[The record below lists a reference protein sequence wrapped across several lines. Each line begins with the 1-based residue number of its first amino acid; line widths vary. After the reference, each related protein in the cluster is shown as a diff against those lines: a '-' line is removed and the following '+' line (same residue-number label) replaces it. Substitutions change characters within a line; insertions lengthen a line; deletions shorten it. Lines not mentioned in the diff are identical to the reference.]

1 MKRPV
6 LEQIDDAKRLQLLVE
21 AVTDYAI
28 YMLDLEGNVV
38 SWNPGAR
45 RIKGYTADE
54 IIGQNF
60 SRFFT
65 DEDRASGKPAR
76 ALQLAK
82 TVGRFEDEA
91 WRVRKD
97 GTRFWA
103 SAVLDAVRD
112 EAGNVIGFAK
122 ITRDLTE
129 RRAAQEALE
138 HSERQFR
145 LLVNGVIDYAIFML
159 DPQGN
164 IASWNS
170 GAAQLKGYTSAEIVG
185 QSFFRFYT
193 EEDRAAGLPQ
203 KLLSI
208 ARDKGKVASEG
219 WRVRKDG
226 TRFWASVVIDAVHDE
241 TGQLIG
247 FAKVTRDLTE
257 QRESEVK
264 LEEAR
269 EQLFQ
274 AQKMEAIGQ
283 LTGGVAHDFN
293 NLLTVIV
300 SGADLAEPH
309 IKDNERLKRLIGN
322 MRHAAMRG
330 ERLTKQLLAF
340 SRRQPL
346 KPETTDVAQQLNTF
360 IDLLAHSLRG
370 DIRIVSDVPTN
381 LPPVQVDVGQ
391 LELALLNI
399 GLNAR
404 DAMPEG
410 GTLTIRAR
418 KHGGELQGK
427 GNAYVVVDIIDTGIG
442 MSGEVQARAFD
453 PFFTT
458 KDIGRG
464 SGLGLS
470 QAYGFA
476 KQSGGA
482 LTLESAPGK
491 GTKVSLHLP
500 TASDTENR
508 LSLDQ
513 PAARPRGRR
522 QRDSAAGGRRRRRL
536 RTGDRVAAGRRL
548 QGEDRGHRRRGAS
561 GFARRRADRPGLFR
575 HHDAGRHERRR
586 ACPHRA
592 RRIPLDLH
600 PAGNWLCGSCC
611 QRRDAGLPADPQ
623 ALRSRHAARQGGR
636 DSRRGRLGAN
646 SRVPQISLR
655 NLRKLD
661 CFPGWR
667 RTQDG
672 RSRAVSTP
680 DCGNRGRRQAPEN

>member
-1 MKRPV
+1 MKRSV
-6 LEQIDDAKRLQLLVE
+6 LEQIDDARRLQLLVE
-21 AVTDYAI
+21 AVTDYAL
-28 YMLDLEGNVV
+28 YLVDLDGTII
-38 SWNPGAR
+38 SWNAGAQ

-54 IIGQNF
+54 IIGKNF
-60 SRFFT
+60 SLFFT
-65 DEDRASGKPAR
+65 PEDLAAGKPAR
-76 ALQLAK
+76 ALQTAK

-91 WRVRKD
+91 WRLRKD

-103 SAVLDAVRD
+103 SAVLDAVHGED
-112 EAGNVIGFAK
+112 GAVIGFAK
-122 ITRDLTE
+122 VTRDLTE
-129 RRAAQEALE
+129 RRAAQEKLE
-138 HSERQFR
+138 ESERQFR
-145 LLVNGVIDYAIFML
+145 LLVNGVVDYAIFML
-159 DPQGN
+159 NPEGRV
-164 IASWNS
+164 ASWNA
-170 GAAQLKGYTSAEIVG
+170 GAQHLKGYSPQEIVG
-185 QSFFRFYT
+185 QSFSRFYT

-208 ARDKGKVASEG
+208 ARTSGKVTSEG

-226 TRFWASVVIDAVHDE
+226 SRFWASVVIDAIHDE
-241 TGQLIG
+241 EGNLVG

-257 QRESEVK
+257 QRESEQR
-264 LEEAR
+264 LDEAR

-322 MRHAAMRG
+322 MRHAALRG

-346 KPETTDVAQQLNTF
+346 KPETVDIAQLLNTF
-360 IDLLAHSLRG
+360 IELLSHSLRG
-370 DIRIVSDVPTN
+370 DVRIVSDVPSN
-381 LPPVQVDVGQ
+381 LLPVQVDVGQ

-410 GTLTIRAR
+410 GRLTIRAR
-418 KHGGELQGK
+418 NHSGEISGK
-427 GNAYVVVDIIDTGIG
+427 GNSYVVIDIGDNGIG
-442 MSGEVQARAFD
+442 MSDEVKARAFE

-476 KQSGGA
+476 KQSGGT

-500 TASDTENR
+500 EAAALADCPPA
-508 LSLDQ
+508 DQ
-513 PAARPRGRR
+513 AATRP
-522 QRDSAAGGRRRRRL
+522 
-536 RTGDRVAAGRRL
+536 
-548 QGEDRGHRRRGAS
+548 
-561 GFARRRADRPGLFR
+561 
-575 HHDAGRHERRR
+575 
-586 ACPHRA
+586 
-592 RRIPLDLH
+592 
-600 PAGNWLCGSCC
+600 
-611 QRRDAGLPADPQ
+611 RDAGSATVLLVEDDAGVAELVHGLLEDAGYNVKTAVNARE
-623 ALRSRHAARQGGR
+623 ALK
-636 DSRRGRLGAN
+636 
-646 SRVPQISLR
+646 VLR
-655 NLRKLD
+655 NGERIDLVFSDIMMPGGMNGAELARIVRGEFPSIFILLATGYAEAAANAATQEFPLIRKPYGREMLLD
-661 CFPGWR
+661 KLGEILGEVC
-667 RTQDG
+667 
-672 RSRAVSTP
+672 
-680 DCGNRGRRQAPEN
+680 